1 MPAEVANTAAYPEKI
16 MAFMLEV
23 DAVHK
28 TFGSAHALKGISF
41 AVEPSELTVIIGPSG
56 CGKSTLLRCINGLE
70 TFDTGKITVAGT
82 TLQMGSGAG
91 NDHREKVHEIR
102 QNVGMVFQS
111 FNLFP
116 HLSAMENVMKA
127 PIVVGKKSREEAA
140 AKAEELLK
148 KVGLGERMGHY
159 PSQLSGGQQQR
170 CAIARAL
177 AMNPKV
183 MLYDEPTSALDPS
196 LVNEVLSIMRQ
207 LDDEGMTQ
215 IVVTHEMRFA
225 KNAADK
231 VVLLK
236 AGVLAECGPAKEMF
250 TAPKSAEM
258 KEFLSHFE

>member
-1 MPAEVANTAAYPEKI
+1 MMPTMI
-16 MAFMLEV
+16 EV
-23 DAVHK
+23 DGVHK
-28 TFGSAHALKGISF
+28 TFGGAHALKGISF
-41 AVEPSELTVIIGPSG
+41 AIEHSELTVVIGPSG
-56 CGKSTLLRCINGLE
+56 CGKSTLLRCMNGLE
-70 TFDTGKITVAGT
+70 TFDTGTITVAGT
-82 TLQMGSGAG
+82 TLKMNGQGMPS
-91 NDHREKVHEIR
+91 DHHEKVHTLR

-116 HLSAMENVMKA
+116 HLTALQNVMKA
-127 PIVVGKKSREEAA
+127 PMVVGKKSKEEAE
-140 AKAEELLK
+140 AKGVELLK

-159 PSQLSGGQQQR
+159 PAQLSGGQQQR

-196 LVNEVLSIMRQ
+196 LVNEVLGIMRQ
-207 LDDEGMTQ
+207 LDEEGMTQ
-215 IVVTHEMRFA
+215 VVVTHEMRFA
-225 KNAADK
+225 RNAADK

-250 TAPKSAEM
+250 TSPKSAEM